1 MLDANIDLSDEIC
14 CVVVDELHLVSSSD
28 RGALLE
34 IVISKLRYHCGAHKD
49 SKKAHSIGSGSLSPP
64 TLERTLATWT
74 PSMIDPRKVQLV
86 GLTATCPNIQDI
98 GAWLDAITFVSE
110 FRPVPLTEYLIEGE
124 ALKKKNLDGSLTT
137 DRSLPPAEVGDGDH
151 VGFLTREAVDM
162 DRSVLVFCATKRR
175 CLEEASRLAKYFS
188 AHSSRSEVQPE
199 IKSFRSNLSSTLLSQ
214 QFQYSKQLA
223 SFVLS
228 GIAFHHSDLSMK
240 ERKLIED
247 AFRGGHLKVLCA
259 TGTLGTGVN
268 LPIFRVIFKDVHH
281 GEFKHK
287 NFLPPASY
295 RQISGRA
302 GRTGIDT
309 HGESI
314 LIHRKMNCSK
324 QLGRSPPLE
333 YLKKLLIG
341 ELDQVHSS
349 ILESGNSRRMDR
361 LMLEMVST
369 SESVSKED
377 VRLILKSTFIGSLS
391 AHKRE
396 KLDELYSSA
405 IKSLD
410 YLASVN
416 QGDPAKSRGRK
427 VSSVDRQPMIL
438 KQIAAGMDQIAYGP
452 SDMGKAVVVSGM
464 SPDEALNYLEDLKIA
479 LNEGLIMSS
488 DLHACFLCVPINFTG
503 NYHLGRDEYGILYSK
518 VTNLESSE
526 NQVIARVKVSIP
538 FIREMGVGQGY
549 NSTIMSK
556 RSDLQHQNRLC
567 TRLYIAFFLQ
577 ELIQETPLLDCM
589 NRYLIKSGRIV
600 EEIRDDVSRFAAKG
614 SALCERLEWHLLAG
628 TLKTFG
634 SRVWF
639 GARQEIIS
647 LASICRINP
656 KDARILYEGGLE
668 RPQDIVSHSAADIH
682 AILLTSAQQS
692 NVLLGDSSAYQ
703 KYQALAAHILESC
716 KVYLTEGSGE
726 FLSRGL
732 TNNRS
737 SPSKFSPVK
746 PQKQQQQHT
755 SPASIPE
762 QNRKKDETPESA
774 SVLKKY
780 SKIFEVI
787 KSGANVG
794 IYLSVENEK
803 NNAIDQQQNARMPAA
818 PSKRRKKAPIGE
830 GKNPIHESTVR
841 GIAVSWEG
849 GYDYIRFHGK
859 DELTRDAI
867 AQHLCLSLAMRGEFH
882 SDSLIASFKWK
893 DITLKL
899 DQFLSK
905 YMNASVKLALSR
917 VVDVRLGAWMLDPDA
932 AVVADGLSHFS
943 RYAKTSKRAKISL
956 GVSTSLTIAYQH
968 CRDVHE
974 YVCSEQMTEKHSQ
987 MGPDLQ
993 FETDSSTYG
1002 VISQISNMSLA
1013 ILVKILPPLL
1023 SSKLLDPLL
1032 LMDMPICRIL
1042 GAMEER
1048 GIGVDVEMLNSQ
1060 YGTLVKWKGLVSTAA
1075 AEMYGK
1081 RFNLNSPADVQRV
1094 LFTELRLKP
1103 PGSAYRKRK
1112 DGKSTLSVDKR
1123 VLNDLK
1129 DSHRIIPL
1137 ILQYRKLVDTMEYI
1151 TPLLSFATSS
1161 GGSTL
1166 AIHAK
1171 FLQTSAGTGRLA
1183 MEEPSLQCLPKPF
1196 TFEFED
1202 IHAEVN
1208 LRNAI
1213 VPKFANRVMIS
1224 ADFRHIE
1231 LRVMAH
1237 LSKDKSMIDL
1247 FQKKESDPFK
1257 LLACKWL
1264 KVEDEDSVTDS
1275 QRQQVKQ
1282 LTYGLLYGMGEKR
1295 LGENLEVSAAKAK
1308 SLKQEFLESFPDL
1321 GAWIEQI
1328 VHDCRETGRIVT
1340 LLGRYRWMENINS
1353 QDPSKRAADERAAVN
1368 SVCQGSA
1375 ADIAKMAMVK
1385 IEENL
1390 NAKYNGNPPCASV
1403 LQIHDELLFEVDQ
1416 DALHDVVDTI
1426 KVSMEGACKLLVPL
1440 PVKFKMGRS
1449 WGEALQEI

>member
-1 MLDANIDLSDEIC
+1 MLDAHIDLSDEIC
-14 CVVVDELHLVSSSD
+14 CVVVDELHLVGSSD

-34 IVISKLRYHCGAHKD
+34 IVISKLRYHCGSHRD
-49 SKKAHSIGSGSLSPP
+49 SKKAASIGSGSLSPP
-64 TLERTLATWT
+64 TLEKTLATWT

-124 ALKKKNLDGSLTT
+124 ELKKKNLDGSLTT
-137 DRSLPPAEVGDGDH
+137 DRSLPPAELWDGDH
-151 VGFLTREAVDM
+151 VGFLTKEAVDM

-188 AHSSRSEVQPE
+188 AHSSISEVQPE
-199 IKSFRSNLSSTLLSQ
+199 IKSFRSDLSSTLLSQ

-223 SFVLS
+223 SFVTS

-247 AFRGGHLKVLCA
+247 AFRAGYLKVLCA

-287 NFLPPASY
+287 NFLAPASY

-314 LIHRKMNCSK
+314 LIHRKMNNSK
-324 QLGRSPPLE
+324 RLGRSPPLE
-333 YLKKLLIG
+333 YLQKLLIG

-369 SESVSKED
+369 SESVSEED

-391 AHKRE
+391 TQQQE
-396 KLDELYSSA
+396 KLDELYCSA

-416 QGDPAKSRGRK
+416 QSDPVKSRGRK
-427 VSSVDRQPMIL
+427 VSSVDRQPLIL
-438 KQIAAGMDQIAYGP
+438 KQIAAGMDKIAYGP

-488 DLHACFLCVPINFTG
+488 DLHACFLCVPINFAG

-518 VTNLESSE
+518 VTNLERSE

-549 NSTIMSK
+549 NSSIMSK
-556 RSDLQHQNRLC
+556 RSDLQNQNRLC

-577 ELIQETPLLDCM
+577 ELIQEIPLIDCM

-656 KDARILYEGGLE
+656 KDARILFEGGLE

-682 AILLTSAQQS
+682 AILLTSAQANAQ
-692 NVLLGDSSAYQ
+692 LGDSSAQ

-716 KVYLTEGSGE
+716 KIYLTEGSGE

-732 TNNRS
+732 TSNRS

-746 PQKQQQQHT
+746 PPKHQQQQT
-755 SPASIPE
+755 SRANIPQ
-762 QNRKKDETPESA
+762 QNQKKNETPESA

-787 KSGANVG
+787 ESGAHVG

-803 NNAIDQQQNARMPAA
+803 KNSVDKQQNARMPAA
-818 PSKRRKKAPIGE
+818 PSKRQKKSPTGE
-830 GKNPIHESTVR
+830 DKNATHESTVR

-849 GYDYIRFHGK
+849 GHDYIRFHGK
-859 DELTRDAI
+859 DDRTRDAI
-867 AQHLCLSLAMRGEFH
+867 AQHLSSSLAMRGKFH
-882 SDSLIASFKWK
+882 KDALIASFKWK
-893 DITLKL
+893 DISLKL
-899 DQFLSK
+899 DQLLSK
-905 YMNASVKLALSR
+905 YMNASVKTALLR

-956 GVSTSLTIAYQH
+956 GVSTNITIAYQH

-974 YVCSEQMTEKHSQ
+974 YVCSQQMKEKYSQ
-987 MGPDLQ
+987 IGPDLHFQ
-993 FETDSSTYG
+993 TDSSTP
-1002 VISQISNMSLA
+1002 VVLQISVMSLA
-1013 ILVKILPPLL
+1013 ILVKILPPLV

-1032 LMDMPICRIL
+1032 RMDMPICRIL

-1060 YGTLVKWKGLVSTAA
+1060 YGTLVKWKALVSTAA
-1075 AEMYGK
+1075 AELFGK

-1112 DGKSTLSVDKR
+1112 DGKTTLSVDKR

-1129 DSHRIIPL
+1129 DIHPIIPL

-1151 TPLLSFATSS
+1151 TPLLGFATSS

-1166 AIHAK
+1166 AIHAN

-1196 TFEFED
+1196 IFEFED

-1213 VPKFANRVMIS
+1213 VPKFANRVMVS

-1237 LSKDKSMIDL
+1237 LSRDKSMIDL

-1295 LGENLEVSAAKAK
+1295 LGENLDVSAAKAK

-1321 GAWIEQI
+1321 GVWIERI

-1390 NAKYNGNPPCASV
+1390 HAKYNGNPPCASV

-1416 DALHDVVDTI
+1416 DSLHDVVDTI

-1440 PVKFKMGRS
+1440 PVKFRIGRS
-1449 WGEALQEI
+1449 WGEALHEI

>member
-1 MLDANIDLSDEIC
+1 MDLSDEIC

-34 IVISKLRYHCGAHKD
+34 IVISKLRYHCDAHKD
-49 SKKAHSIGSGSLSPP
+49 SKKVFSIGSGSLSPP
-64 TLERTLATWT
+64 ILEKNLATWT

-86 GLTATCPNIQDI
+86 GLTATCPNIDDI
-98 GAWLDAITFVSE
+98 GAWLNAITFVSN
-110 FRPVPLTEYLIEGE
+110 FRPVPLAEYLIDGKE
-124 ALKKKNLDGSLTT
+124 LKKKNPDGSLTT
-137 DRSLPPAEVGDGDH
+137 DRTLPSAETGDGDH
-151 VGFLTREAVDM
+151 VGFLTKEAVDM

-175 CLEEASRLAKYFS
+175 CLEEAVKLTRYFN
-188 AHSSRSEVQPE
+188 AHCPMAEVKPE
-199 IKSFRSNLSSTLLSQ
+199 IKSFRSDLSLTLLSQ
-214 QFQYSKQLA
+214 KFQYSKQLA
-223 SFVLS
+223 SFVTS

-247 AFRGGHLKVLCA
+247 AFRAGYLKVLCA

-268 LPIFRVIFKDVHH
+268 LPIFRVIFKDAHH

-287 NFLPPASY
+287 NFLTPASY

-314 LIHRKMNCSK
+314 LIHRRVSCSS
-324 QLGRSPPLE
+324 QLGKSPPLE
-333 YLKKLLIG
+333 YLQKLLLG

-349 ILESGNSRRMDR
+349 ILESGKSRRMDR

-369 SESVSKED
+369 SGSVSRDD
-377 VRLILKSTFIGSLS
+377 VSLILKSTFIGTLS
-391 AHKRE
+391 AHQQD

-416 QGDPAKSRGRK
+416 QGDPTKCRRRK
-427 VSSVDRQPMIL
+427 ACSVDQQPMIL
-438 KQIAAGMDQIAYGP
+438 KQMAPDEGEIAYGP

-488 DLHACFLCVPINFTG
+488 DLHACFLCVPINFAG
-503 NYHLGRDEYGILYSK
+503 NYHLGRDEYSKLYTK

-526 NQVIARVKVSIP
+526 SQVIARVKVRIP

-549 NSTIMSK
+549 NSTILSK
-556 RSDLQHQNRLC
+556 NNDLQHQNRLC

-577 ELIQETPLLDCM
+577 DLIQETPLIECM

-656 KDARILYEGGLE
+656 KDARILFEGGLE
-668 RPQDIVSHSAADIH
+668 RPQDIVSHSAANIH
-682 AILLTSAQQS
+682 ALLLTGAQQT
-692 NVLLGDSSAYQ
+692 NIQSSDRSAHHQ
-703 KYQALAAHILESC
+703 KYEALASHILESC
-716 KVYLTEGSGE
+716 KIYLTEGSGE

-732 TNNRS
+732 RRDRS
-737 SPSKFSPVK
+737 SPSKPSPAK
-746 PQKQQQQHT
+746 PPQHPQQQPSQVRIPQQNQRTYET
-755 SPASIPE
+755 S
-762 QNRKKDETPESA
+762 ESA
-774 SVLKKY
+774 SVLKEY

-787 KSGANVG
+787 KSGALVG
-794 IYLSVENEK
+794 ICLSLEDEK
-803 NNAIDQQQNARMPAA
+803 KTSAEKQQNAQMPAA
-818 PSKRRKKAPIGE
+818 PSKRKKKSPTSEKSDITSE
-830 GKNPIHESTVR
+830 FTVR

-849 GYDYIRFHGK
+849 GEDYIRFHGK
-859 DELTRDAI
+859 DEATRDAI
-867 AQHLCLSLAMRGEFH
+867 VKHLGFSLGVRG
-882 SDSLIASFKWK
+882 DSHKDALIASFHWK
-893 DITLKL
+893 EQSLKL
-899 DQFLSK
+899 DQLLSK
-905 YMNASVKLALSR
+905 HMNAGVKVALSR
-917 VVDVRLGAWMLDPDA
+917 VVDVRIGTWMLDPDSV
-932 AVVADGLSHFS
+932 VVADGLSHFS
-943 RYAKTSKRAKISL
+943 RYAKTSKRSKTSL
-956 GVSTSLTIAYQH
+956 VVSTSITIAYQH
-968 CRDVHE
+968 CRDLHE
-974 YVCSEQMTEKHSQ
+974 YVCSQAIKDKYPD
-987 MGPDLQ
+987 MGPDLKA
-993 FETDSSTYG
+993 TDHGSFL
-1002 VISQISNMSLA
+1002 VSQIAAMSLS
-1013 ILVKILPPLL
+1013 ILVKTLPPLV
-1023 SSKLLDPLL
+1023 SSKLLDPL
-1032 LMDMPICRIL
+1032 MRVDMPICRIL
-1042 GAMEER
+1042 GDMEGR
-1048 GIGVDVEMLNSQ
+1048 GIGVDVEMLNGQ
-1060 YGTLVKWKGLVSTAA
+1060 YGTLVKWKSSVSTAA
-1075 AEMYGK
+1075 AEIFGK
-1081 RFNLNSPADVQRV
+1081 RFNINSPADVQRV

-1103 PGSAYRKRK
+1103 PASAYRRRK
-1112 DGKSTLSVDKR
+1112 DGKSSLSVDKR
-1123 VLNDLK
+1123 VLNDLE
-1129 DSHRIIPL
+1129 DSHPLIPL
-1137 ILQYRKLVDTMEYI
+1137 ILKYRKLVDTMEYI
-1151 TPLLSFATSS
+1151 TPLLGFARSS

-1166 AIHAK
+1166 AIHAH

-1196 TFEFED
+1196 TFEFQD

-1213 VPKFANRVMIS
+1213 VPKFANRVMVS

-1237 LSKDKSMIDL
+1237 LSRDKSMIDL

-1264 KVEDEDSVTDS
+1264 KVDDEDSVADS

-1295 LGENLEVSAAKAK
+1295 LGENLGVSTAKAK

-1321 GAWIEQI
+1321 GAWIERI
-1328 VHDCRETGRIVT
+1328 VLDCRETGRIVT
-1340 LLGRYRWMENINS
+1340 LLGRYRWMPNINS
-1353 QDPSKRAADERAAVN
+1353 QDPAKRAADERAAVN

-1375 ADIAKMAMVK
+1375 ADIAKMAMVN

-1416 DALHDVVDTI
+1416 GSLQDVVTVI
-1426 KVSMEGACKLLVPL
+1426 RTSMEGAFELLVPL
-1440 PVKFKMGRS
+1440 PVKFRVGRS
-1449 WGEALQEI
+1449 WGETLQEI